1 MNGLNTMKKIDSIK
15 EFIEVFARKLHMT
28 QECSELILKTQ
39 ASLKECVLNGSC
51 TYCGKKVNRKLFKNE
66 SEKYDYFS
74 HGMCKKCIEL
84 MLLEPNKDLKWLN

>member
-1 MNGLNTMKKIDSIK
+1 MKKLGSIK

-39 ASLKECVLNGSC
+39 ASLKEHVLNRNCS
-51 TYCGKKVNRKLFKNE
+51 YCEKKVDLELFKNE

-74 HGMCKKCIEL
+74 HGMCKSCIME
-84 MLLEPNKDLKWLN
+84 MQKEPNNDLKWLN